1 MTQEIKD
8 YIFERYISSGFDSE
22 NFYKDVEEY
31 ENIKSFAPDGN
42 VSDVNESI
50 SDSVHFIMRMTT
62 QYHLKNALEAMKIDL
77 TNPNVAENLSEG
89 NIGTAGRIAK
99 VWCGFD
105 THDDSELGSGRWR
118 KKPRLA
124 TFPNTHKE
132 NFPITKR
139 VSLTSNCSHHF
150 LPFSTIFRNDA
161 YVIISYIP
169 GEKVLGIS
177 KLQRLVDWV
186 SQRFFLQ
193 EDLTRKLFE
202 EISEA
207 AETDDVYVGLYNLQ
221 HSCESTRGT
230 RSPDGAFTSEYYG
243 GKFTKTKL
251 RKNIL
256 ESL

>member
-1 MTQEIKD
+1 MTDVINKYVYD
-8 YIFERYISSGFDSE
+8 RYITQGFNEWESDLE
-22 NFYKDVEEY
+22 IYN
-31 ENIKSFAPDGN
+31 NIEPFAPDGN
-42 VSDVNESI
+42 VFENTDKI
-50 SDSVHFIMRMTT
+50 TDGAHFIMRTYT
-62 QYHLKNALEAMKIDL
+62 QYYLSKAFESMKVDLE
-77 TNPNVAENLSEG
+77 NPNVAEDVESG
-89 NIGTAGRIAK
+89 NIGTPGRIAK

-105 THDDSELGSGRWR
+105 THDDSELGAGRWR

-150 LPFSTIFRNDA
+150 LPFSTIFREDA

-169 GEKVLGIS
+169 GDKVLGIS
-177 KLQRLVDWV
+177 KLQRVVDWI

-193 EDLTRKLFE
+193 EDLTRMIYE
-202 EISEA
+202 EVAKSADTE
-207 AETDDVYVGLYNLQ
+207 DVYVGLYNLQ

-230 RSPDGAFTSEYYG
+230 KSPDGAFTSEYYG
-243 GKFTKTKL
+243 GQFKKTKL